1 MPLRAAV
8 VHRSCGNGAELLDH
22 DGHDGTAALAG
33 PPAPSPAR
41 RCPLLALRGSHIARD
56 GHCGWLQAADRS
68 RSRCRLPPCRP
79 AWRRSSIKSCRW
91 SVGSCHGR
99 SDKAAL
105 SLLAAAHEQRPRA
118 TLPFAMTPPHAA
130 QRQPLPP
137 FTMMRAHGELM
148 NLSLAVERIVR
159 QVKCPCHAQ
168 SHSHD
173 NCARTTKC
181 KQLDRDCVHRPEPCR
196 PCLRSVSS
204 RMPDLAGSKANA
216 PPAGTTAAT
225 PSLRFAPCPHL
236 VAGCRGVLLRN
247 FSNMHRVD

>member
-8 VHRSCGNGAELLDH
+8 VLRFCGSCAELLDH
-22 DGHDGTAALAG
+22 DGHDGTAALG
-33 PPAPSPAR
+33 GSPAPSAAR

-56 GHCGWLQAADRS
+56 GQCGGLQAADRS

-79 AWRRSSIKSCRW
+79 ACRRSSIKSCRW

-105 SLLAAAHEQRPRA
+105 SLLAAAHEQRSRA

-137 FTMMRAHGELM
+137 FTMERAHGELM
-148 NLSLAVERIVR
+148 NLSLAGERNERLV
-159 QVKCPCHAQ
+159 QCPCHAQ

-173 NCARTTKC
+173 TCARTIK
-181 KQLDRDCVHRPEPCR
+181 
-196 PCLRSVSS
+196 
-204 RMPDLAGSKANA
+204 
-216 PPAGTTAAT
+216 
-225 PSLRFAPCPHL
+225 
-236 VAGCRGVLLRN
+236 
-247 FSNMHRVD
+247 